1 MQFIIV
7 TQMQESFPI
16 CMYVQKKINF
26 KLRINKYSMHP
37 MFSLKEF
44 VCSLI
49 YFKLRINNSLMY
61 PCSDCQRNGSLPLW
75 NSSMEAFHC
84 SRWFISSAGDHG
96 SSYSSDVMKMHRF
109 NSQYIVNSWI
119 GAGSIECNRRCGPH

>member
-1 MQFIIV
+1 
-7 TQMQESFPI
+7 MQESFPI

-44 VCSLI
+44 VCSQI

-61 PCSDCQRNGSLPLW
+61 P
-75 NSSMEAFHC
+75 MF
-84 SRWFISSAGDHG
+84 
-96 SSYSSDVMKMHRF
+96 
-109 NSQYIVNSWI
+109 
-119 GAGSIECNRRCGPH
+119 